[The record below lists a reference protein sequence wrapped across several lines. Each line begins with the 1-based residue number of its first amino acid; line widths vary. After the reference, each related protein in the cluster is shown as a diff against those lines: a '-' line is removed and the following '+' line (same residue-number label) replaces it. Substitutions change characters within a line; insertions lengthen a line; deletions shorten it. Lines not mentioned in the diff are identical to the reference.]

1 MVFTEMQDTTSM
13 PSFDIVSEI
22 DLQEVDNAI
31 NQARKEV
38 EGRYDFKGSHAE
50 IQWDKKEVTLLA
62 EDEYKV
68 TAMGGILQT
77 KLHRR
82 GIDIKAIK
90 FEKLEE
96 AGGRM
101 LRQKVILIQGIER
114 DIAKDIIKL
123 IKDSKLKVQPSVE
136 DIKVKVTSKSIDELQ
151 ECIKL
156 VRGGSFPL
164 PLQFNNMR
172 S

>member
-1 MVFTEMQDTTSM
+1 M

-38 EGRYDFKGSHAE
+38 EGRYDFKGSKAE

-62 EDEYKV
+62 EDDYKIE
-68 TAMGGILQT
+68 AMGSILQT

-90 FEKLEE
+90 FEKMEE

-101 LRQKVILIQGIER
+101 LRQKVTLVQGIDREV
-114 DIAKDIIKL
+114 AKDIIKL
-123 IKDSKLKVQPSVE
+123 IKDSKLKVQPAIAE
-136 DIKVKVTSKSIDELQ
+136 DKIKVSSKSIDELQ
-151 ECIKL
+151 ECISL
-156 VRGGSFPL
+156 VRGGNFSV
-164 PLQFNNMR
+164 PLQYNNMR

>member
-1 MVFTEMQDTTSM
+1 M
-13 PSFDIVSEI
+13 PSFDIVSEL

-38 EGRYDFKGSHAE
+38 EGRYDFKGSKAE
-50 IQWDKKEVTLLA
+50 IQWDKKEITLLA
-62 EDEYKV
+62 EDDYKV
-68 TAMGGILQT
+68 EAMGSILQT

-90 FEKLEE
+90 FEKPEA

-101 LRQKVILIQGIER
+101 LRQKVTLVQGIDREV
-114 DIAKDIIKL
+114 AKDIIKL
-123 IKDSKLKVQPSVE
+123 IKDSKLKVQPAIA
-136 DIKVKVTSKSIDELQ
+136 DDKIKVTSKSIDELQ
-151 ECIKL
+151 ECIRV
-156 VRGGSFPL
+156 VRGGNFPV
-164 PLQFNNMR
+164 PLQYNNMR

>member
-1 MVFTEMQDTTSM
+1 M

-22 DLQEVDNAI
+22 DVQEVDNAV
-31 NQARKEV
+31 NQARKEI
-38 EGRYDFKGSHAE
+38 EARYDFKGSKAE
-50 IQWDKKEVTLLA
+50 LQWDKKEMVLMA

-68 TAMGGILQT
+68 GAMASILQT

-90 FEKLEE
+90 FEKIEE

-101 LRQKVILIQGIER
+101 LRQKVTLVQGIDRE
-114 DIAKDIIKL
+114 IAKDIIKL
-123 IKDSKLKVQPSVE
+123 IKDSKLKVQPQVA
-136 DIKVKVTSKSIDELQ
+136 DDKLKVTSKSIDELQ
-151 ECIKL
+151 ECISL
-156 VRGGSFPL
+156 VRGGNFPL

-172 S
+172 A